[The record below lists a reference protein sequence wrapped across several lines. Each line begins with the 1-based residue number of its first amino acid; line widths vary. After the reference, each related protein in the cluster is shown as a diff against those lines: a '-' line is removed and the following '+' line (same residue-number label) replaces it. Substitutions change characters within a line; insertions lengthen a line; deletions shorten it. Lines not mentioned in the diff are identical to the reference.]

1 MLSIQDYVFK
11 MVCSLLIILTT
22 ILKVFLISPIP
33 TPLLLIAPPYQHFV
47 KSTKYEDSH
56 SITLLSYL
64 YNIWCYV
71 CKLDRKLIYGVYNLV
86 AKEHTLTVITLQEFV
101 VKQLSHVPS
110 AEAKSWWPQIWRL
123 SWDGIRAATQW
134 LITQDTDFCQRK
146 ENSPFQDNTN
156 ASSVAATM
164 WQSGSIWE

>member
-1 MLSIQDYVFK
+1 

-64 YNIWCYV
+64 YNIWCYE